1 MQFLCSEISLQISQI
16 HILSGKVM
24 SFSSSCFSV
33 NYFQDRVPE
42 RLFLKDGDGRSK
54 RVGAGLAG
62 EGLVLGA
69 AEGRL
74 CLP

>member
-1 MQFLCSEISLQISQI
+1 
-16 HILSGKVM
+16 M
-24 SFSSSCFSV
+24 SFNSSCFSV